1 MERAASEAWK
11 IAVLTSGHGRG
22 SNLLAL
28 HRGFRENAW
37 PVKIAFAA
45 ASNAKAPV
53 AELCSAL
60 EIPCHIL
67 SSRRIAASEAR
78 LLDLCRAE
86 RIDLIALAG
95 FMKLL
100 SQDFLELC
108 GLPVLNVHPALLPKY
123 GGPGM
128 YGIRVHEA
136 VFAAGEKVSGAT
148 VHLVDPLYD
157 RGRIVAQE
165 QVDISDCRSPEE
177 IAARV
182 LAVEHRIYAP
192 AIHGFLSVNR

>member
-1 MERAASEAWK
+1 MERSASEAWK
-11 IAVLTSGHGRG
+11 IAILTSGHGRG

-28 HRGFRENAW
+28 YRGFRENAW
-37 PVKIAFAA
+37 PLKIAFAT

-53 AELCSAL
+53 AKLCSAL
-60 EIPCHIL
+60 DIPCHIL
-67 SSRRIAASEAR
+67 SSRRMESFEAR
-78 LLDLCRAE
+78 LLELCLE
-86 RIDLIALAG
+86 EQIHLIALAG

-100 SQDFLELC
+100 SHDFLERS
-108 GLPVLNVHPALLPKY
+108 GLPVLNIHPALLPDY

-157 RGRIVAQE
+157 HGRIVAQE
-165 QVDISDCRSPEE
+165 QVDISDCQSPPE

-192 AIHGFLSVNR
+192 AIYEFLSGNR